1 MRRGK
6 AGDLERLRKLASKN
20 GDTRVLRLLAKRN
33 VDAGYTAH
41 VLHVVDGNRGI

>member
-20 GDTRVLRLLAKRN
+20 GDTRVLRLLAQRN
-33 VDAGYTAH
+33 VDAGQAH
-41 VLHVVDGNRGI
+41 VLHVVYRNRGI

>member
-20 GDTRVLRLLAKRN
+20 GDARVLRLLAKRN

-41 VLHVVDGNRGI
+41 VLHVVYRN